1 MLPSPQVV
9 QFNVAEVAMKLDMLA
24 AIIALTVC
32 SVPGGRAQTAQAPSC
47 EDGRLIAHIEHDGLS
62 FSIKIDA
69 ADDRSLSI
77 FIPRRSGT
85 YNWSSLPPVHVKVLT
100 MGNAQMKGNVLM
112 RETNPPLE
120 GPAELIPG
128 AISMGGWDEIHY
140 RFALQRHTVVDDIH
154 SVTISIGD
162 QTYTVMPF

>member
-1 MLPSPQVV
+1 V
-9 QFNVAEVAMKLDMLA
+9 QFKVAEVAMKLDMLA
-24 AIIALTVC
+24 ATIALIVC
-32 SVPGGRAQTAQAPSC
+32 SVPGGKAQTAQAPCC

-69 ADDRSLSI
+69 VDERFLLIS
-77 FIPRRSGT
+77 IPRRSGT
-85 YNWSSLPPVHVKVLT
+85 YTWSSLPPVRLKVLT
-100 MGNAQMKGNVLM
+100 MGKARMRGNVLM
-112 RETNPPLE
+112 RETNPPIE

-128 AISMGGWDEIHY
+128 AVSMGGWDEIHY

>member
-1 MLPSPQVV
+1 
-9 QFNVAEVAMKLDMLA
+9 
-24 AIIALTVC
+24 
-32 SVPGGRAQTAQAPSC
+32 
-47 EDGRLIAHIEHDGLS
+47 LIAHIEHDGLS

-69 ADDRSLSI
+69 VDERFLLIS
-77 FIPRRSGT
+77 IPRRSGT
-85 YNWSSLPPVHVKVLT
+85 YTWSSLPPVRLKVLT
-100 MGNAQMKGNVLM
+100 MGKARMRGNVLM
-112 RETNPPLE
+112 RETNPPIE

-128 AISMGGWDEIHY
+128 AVSMGGWDEIHY